1 MNEEE
6 PEEKGWIYIYIL
18 YIYKNV
24 HEVIIQ
30 HLNLEGVV
38 KICLIVVFRK
48 KTSVQGLSIPIKSVY
63 I

>member
-48 KTSVQGLSIPIKSVY
+48 KLRFKDYLFP
-63 I
+63 